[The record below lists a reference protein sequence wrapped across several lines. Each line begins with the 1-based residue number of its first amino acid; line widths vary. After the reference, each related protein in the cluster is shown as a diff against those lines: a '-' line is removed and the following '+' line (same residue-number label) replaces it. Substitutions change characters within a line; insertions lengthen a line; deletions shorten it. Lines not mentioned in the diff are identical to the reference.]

1 MDEQYDCV
9 ILGTGLK
16 ECILSGVLSVEGYK
30 VLHIDRNN
38 YYGADSASLN
48 LNQLFEKFK
57 KGKPKD
63 TLGASR
69 DYNVDLIP
77 KFIMSCG
84 VLVNIL
90 VKTDVTRYL
99 EFKAVDGSFVVNGGK
114 VYKVPSTSSEALKS
128 SLMGM
133 LEKRRCGKFLEW
145 VGEYEEEDPKTYK
158 GLDPK
163 KQTAKEIFDHFG
175 LQADTIDFL
184 GHAMALYYND
194 DYLKQ
199 PALETVKRIR
209 LYGESVLRYGNSPYI
224 YPLYGL
230 GEMPQGFARLSA
242 IYGGTYMLDKQVDE
256 VVYDSDGV
264 VVGVK
269 SGEEIAKCKFVVG
282 DPSYF
287 PNKVKKVGQVVSAIA
302 ILNHPI
308 PNTNNAESAQIII
321 PQKECK
327 RKNGKKNLQHLII
340 QIFTLDAS
348 LTHTTLHQR
357 ANGSPWSAPT
367 LKLPTLRLNFN
378 QVLLFWDQS
387 KSSSPA
393 SEISTSLLKMEE
405 KTRLSSPS
413 HLTQTLTS
421 THLAWIFWI
430 FTRESP
436 ERIWISPLQRRTRP
450 PKTKTKLFRST
461 LYLLM

>member
-327 RKNGKKNLQHLII
+327 RKNDIYIGCVSYAHNVAPKGKWIALVSTNVETANPEAELQPGLAVLGPVEEL
-340 QIFTLDAS
+340 FTSVRDIYEPLEDGRKDKA
-348 LTHTTLHQR
+348 
-357 ANGSPWSAPT
+357 
-367 LKLPTLRLNFN
+367 FI
-378 QVLLFWDQS
+378 S
-387 KSSSPA
+387 KSFDPDTHFN
-393 SEISTSLLKMEE
+393 TSCLDILDIYKRITGKDMD
-405 KTRLSSPS
+405 
-413 HLTQTLTS
+413 LT
-421 THLAWIFWI
+421 
-430 FTRESP
+430 
-436 ERIWISPLQRRTRP
+436 P
-450 PKTKTKLFRST
+450 PKKDETAQNEN
-461 LYLLM
+461 